1 MKLGYKVRKQGN
13 SLMVSIPKHIQQ
25 LLKVNEG
32 DYIDYI
38 DFVILKNGTVKV
50 INAADHIGIENKKLE
65 KLSERFNVTE
75 EQVKRAILNN
85 QDRIGFVDGNNDNQI
100 ASRE

>member
-32 DYIDYI
+32 DYID
-38 DFVILKNGTVKV
+38 FVILKNGTVKV
-50 INAADHIGIENKKLE
+50 INAADHIGIEDKKLE
-65 KLSERFNVTE
+65 KLSERFNVSE
-75 EQVKRAILNN
+75 EQVKRAIL
-85 QDRIGFVDGNNDNQI
+85 DNQYKI
-100 ASRE
+100 EFVKNLNE

>member
-1 MKLGYKVRKQGN
+1 MKSGYKVRKQGN

-25 LLKVNEG
+25 LLNVNEG
-32 DYIDYI
+32 DYI

-50 INAADHIGIENKKLE
+50 INAADHIGIEDKKLE

-75 EQVKRAILNN
+75 EQVKRSISDN
-85 QDRIGFVDGNNDNQI
+85 QDKIGFVKNLNEWGWWY
-100 ASRE
+100 A

>member
-32 DYIDYI
+32 DYIDFI
-38 DFVILKNGTVKV
+38 ILKNGTVKV
-50 INAADHIGIENKKLE
+50 INAADHIGIESKKLE

-75 EQVKRAILNN
+75 EQVKRAIL
-85 QDRIGFVDGNNDNQI
+85 DNQYKI
-100 ASRE
+100 EFVKNLNE

>member
-32 DYIDYI
+32 DYI

>member
-13 SLMVSIPKHIQQ
+13 SLMISIPKHIQQ

-32 DYIDYI
+32 DYI

-50 INAADHIGIENKKLE
+50 INAADHIGIEDKKLE

-75 EQVKRAILNN
+75 EQVKGAILDN
-85 QDRIGFVDGNNDNQI
+85 QDKIEFVKNLN
-100 ASRE
+100 E

>member
-32 DYIDYI
+32 DYID
-38 DFVILKNGTVKV
+38 FVILKNGTVKV
-50 INAADHIGIENKKLE
+50 INAADHIGIEDKKLE

-75 EQVKRAILNN
+75 EQVKRAIL
-85 QDRIGFVDGNNDNQI
+85 DNQYKI
-100 ASRE
+100 EFVKNLNEWGWWYA

>member
-1 MKLGYKVRKQGN
+1 MKSGYKVRKQGN

-25 LLKVNEG
+25 LLNVNEG
-32 DYIDYI
+32 DYI

-50 INAADHIGIENKKLE
+50 INAADHIGIEDKKLE

-75 EQVKRAILNN
+75 EQVKRSISDN
-85 QDRIGFVDGNNDNQI
+85 QDKIGFVKNLN
-100 ASRE
+100 E

>member
-25 LLKVNEG
+25 LLK
-32 DYIDYI
+32 
-38 DFVILKNGTVKV
+38 
-50 INAADHIGIENKKLE
+50 AADHIGIEDKKLE

-75 EQVKRAILNN
+75 EQVKRAIL
-85 QDRIGFVDGNNDNQI
+85 DNQYKI
-100 ASRE
+100 EFVKNLNEWGWWYA